1 MVSVSTVSDVGR
13 GLEDTLNFFTCKAII
28 RAYHVAMELHSKIR
42 TGRGAVRDLPNRFQ
56 KLAMDL
62 DPDVVQSDPDAE
74 GEALPNPKTTF
85 LDDQSETIIVK
96 NDSPDVGFGAGIN
109 PYRGCEHGCAY
120 CYARPYHE
128 YLGFSAGLDFETKI
142 MVKRRAA
149 ELLRSELSKKKYE
162 PQILAMSGV
171 TDCYQP
177 AERHFRITR
186 ACLEVLAEFRN
197 PVSIITKN
205 FLVTRDIDL
214 LKELATFDAAH
225 VTISI
230 TTMNAEL
237 AAKMEPRTSRPMHRL
252 RAIEML
258 ARAGVPVSV
267 NVAPIIPGLN
277 DREIPAVLEAAKAA
291 GASDAN
297 YTMLRLPYGVKD
309 VFTEW
314 LKLNFPEKL
323 DRILGTVR
331 EVRGGKLNVS
341 DFGTRM
347 RGEGNYADQINQMF
361 HVFRERLGF
370 GARSQELRTEHFR
383 RPGETQMM
391 LGV

>member
-1 MVSVSTVSDVGR
+1 
-13 GLEDTLNFFTCKAII
+13 
-28 RAYHVAMELHSKIR
+28 MELLSKSR

-56 KLAMDL
+56 KLALDL
-62 DPDVVQSDPDAE
+62 DPDVVQHDPSAE
-74 GEALPNPKTTF
+74 GEALPNPKTLF
-85 LDDQSETIIVK
+85 LDDQSESLITR
-96 NDSPDVGFGAGIN
+96 NDSPDIGFNAGIN

-128 YLGFSAGLDFETKI
+128 YLGFSAGLEFETKI

-149 ELLRSELSKKKYE
+149 ELLRRELSHPKYKPE
-162 PQILAMSGV
+162 VLALSGV

-177 AERHFRITR
+177 AERIFRITR
-186 ACLEVLAEFRN
+186 ACLEVLAEFRH

-205 FLVTRDIDL
+205 FLVTRDIDV
-214 LKELATFDAAH
+214 LKELAAYDAVR
-225 VTISI
+225 VTLSI
-230 TTMNAEL
+230 TTLNTEL
-237 AAKMEPRTSRPMHRL
+237 AAKMEPRASTPTHRL

-258 ARAGVPVSV
+258 ARAEIPVSV

-291 GASDAN
+291 GATDAG
-297 YTMLRLPYGVKD
+297 YTLLRLPYGVKD
-309 VFTEW
+309 IFAEW
-314 LKLNFPEKL
+314 LKVNFPEKL
-323 DRILGTVR
+323 DRILGTIR

-341 DFGTRM
+341 DFRTRM
-347 RGEGNYADQINQMF
+347 SGEGPYADHIRQMF

-370 GARSQELRTEHFR
+370 GLRHFHLTTDHFR
-383 RPGETQMM
+383 QPGGRQMM

>member
-1 MVSVSTVSDVGR
+1 V
-13 GLEDTLNFFTCKAII
+13 
-28 RAYHVAMELHSKIR
+28 ELHSKTR
-42 TGRGAVRDLPNRFQ
+42 TGRGAVRDLPNRFE

-62 DPDVVQSDPDAE
+62 DPDVVQDDPGAE

-85 LDDQSETIIVK
+85 LEDQSESIIVR
-96 NDSPDVGFGAGIN
+96 NDSPDLGFGAGLN

-128 YLGFSAGLDFETKI
+128 YLGFSAGLEFETKI
-142 MVKRRAA
+142 VVKRRAA
-149 ELLRSELSKKKYE
+149 ELLRKELSRPKYKPE
-162 PQILAMSGV
+162 VLVMSGV

-186 ACLEVLAEFRN
+186 SCLEVLAEFRH
-197 PVSIITKN
+197 PVSLITKN
-205 FLVTRDIDL
+205 FLITRDIDV
-214 LKELATFDAAH
+214 LKELAAFDAVHA
-225 VTISI
+225 TISI
-230 TTMNAEL
+230 TTLNADL
-237 AAKMEPRTSRPMHRL
+237 AAKMEPRASRPTHRL

-258 ARAGVPVSV
+258 AKAGVPVSV

-291 GASDAN
+291 GAGDAG

-309 VFTEW
+309 VFAEW
-314 LKLNFPEKL
+314 LKQNFPEKL
-323 DRILGTVR
+323 ERILGTIR
-331 EVRGGKLNVS
+331 EVRGGKLYVS

-347 RGEGNYADQINQMF
+347 RGEGPYADQISQMF

-370 GARSQELRTEHFR
+370 GVRTHELSAEHFR
-383 RPGETQMM
+383 RPGGMQMVLEM
-391 LGV
+391 

>member
-1 MVSVSTVSDVGR
+1 MYTDRV
-13 GLEDTLNFFTCKAII
+13 
-28 RAYHVAMELHSKIR
+28 ELHSKTR
-42 TGRGAVRDLPNRFQ
+42 SGRGAVRDFPNRFQ
-56 KLAMDL
+56 KLALDL
-62 DPDVVQSDPDAE
+62 DPDVVQHDPGME

-85 LDDQSETIIVK
+85 FDDQSDSIIVR
-96 NDSPDVGFGAGIN
+96 NDSPDVGFSAGIN

-128 YLGFSAGLDFETKI
+128 YLGFSAGLEFETKI

-149 ELLRSELSKKKYE
+149 ELLRRELWRPKYE
-162 PQILAMSGV
+162 PQALGMSGV

-186 ACLEVLAEFRN
+186 SCLEVLAEFRN
-197 PVSIITKN
+197 PVSLITKN
-205 FLVTRDIDL
+205 FLITRDIDL
-214 LKELATFDAAH
+214 LKELASFDAVH

-230 TTMNAEL
+230 TTMNADL
-237 AAKMEPRTSRPMHRL
+237 AAKMEPRASRPTHRL
-252 RAIEML
+252 RAVEML
-258 ARAGVPVSV
+258 AKAGVPVGI

-291 GASDAN
+291 GATDAG

-314 LKLNFPEKL
+314 LQLNFPEKL
-323 DRILGTVR
+323 DRSLGTVR

-347 RGEGNYADQINQMF
+347 RGEGSYADQIGQMF
-361 HVFRERLGF
+361 HVFRERLGY
-370 GARSQELRTEHFR
+370 GRSRELSTEHFR
-383 RPGETQMM
+383 RPGERQMT

>member
-1 MVSVSTVSDVGR
+1 
-13 GLEDTLNFFTCKAII
+13 
-28 RAYHVAMELHSKIR
+28 MELTSKMR
-42 TGRGAVRDLPNRFQ
+42 AGRGAVRDLPNRFE

-62 DPDVVQSDPDAE
+62 DPDVVQADPDAE

-85 LDDQSETIIVK
+85 YEDSSESIIVR
-96 NDSPDVGFGAGIN
+96 NESPDLGYSAGIN

-128 YLGFSAGLDFETKI
+128 YLGFSAGLEFETKI

-149 ELLRSELSKKKYE
+149 ELLRRELSSPKYV
-162 PQILAMSGV
+162 PQVLGMSGV

-186 ACLEVLAEFRN
+186 SCLEVLAEFRN
-197 PVSIITKN
+197 PVTIITKN
-205 FLVTRDIDL
+205 FLVTRDLDV
-214 LKELATFDAAH
+214 LKELAAYDAAH

-230 TTMNAEL
+230 TTLNADL
-237 AAKMEPRTSRPMHRL
+237 AAKMEPRASGPAHRL

-258 ARAGVPVSV
+258 ARAGVPVGVS
-267 NVAPIIPGLN
+267 VAPIIPGLN

-291 GASDAN
+291 GAGDAFH
-297 YTMLRLPYGVKD
+297 TMLRLPYGVKD
-309 VFTEW
+309 VFQEW
-314 LKLNFPEKL
+314 LRLHFPEKL
-323 DRILGTVR
+323 ERILATVR
-331 EVRGGKLNVS
+331 AVRGGKLNS
-341 DFGTRM
+341 SEFGTRM
-347 RGEGNYADQINQMF
+347 RGEGNYAEQIHRMF

-370 GARSQELRTEHFR
+370 GARTRELRTDHFR
-383 RPGETQMM
+383 RAEERQML

>member
-1 MVSVSTVSDVGR
+1 M
-13 GLEDTLNFFTCKAII
+13 
-28 RAYHVAMELHSKIR
+28 AMELHSKTR
-42 TGRGAVRDLPNRFQ
+42 TGRGAVRDLPNRFT

-62 DPDVVQSDPDAE
+62 DPDVVQADPSEE
-74 GEALPNPKTTF
+74 GVVLPNPKTIF
-85 LDDQSETIIVK
+85 FEDQGDSIIVK
-96 NDSPDVGFGAGIN
+96 NNSPDVGFSAGIN

-128 YLGFSAGLDFETKI
+128 YLGFSAGLEFETKI

-149 ELLRSELSKKKYE
+149 ELLRRELSDSKYE
-162 PQILAMSGV
+162 PQMLAMSGV

-177 AERHFRITR
+177 AERKFRITR
-186 ACLEVLAEFRN
+186 SCLEVLAEFRN
-197 PVSIITKN
+197 PVSLITKN
-205 FLVTRDIDL
+205 FLITRDIDL
-214 LKELATFDAAH
+214 FKELAAFDAVH

-230 TTMNAEL
+230 TTMNADL
-237 AAKMEPRTSRPMHRL
+237 AAKMEPRASRPAHRL
-252 RAIEML
+252 RAVEML
-258 ARAGVPVSV
+258 AKAGVPVGV

-291 GASDAN
+291 GAIDAG

-314 LKLNFPEKL
+314 LKANFPEKL

-331 EVRGGKLNVS
+331 EVRGGKLNS
-341 DFGTRM
+341 NEFGTRM
-347 RGEGNYADQINQMF
+347 RGEGNYADQISQMF

-370 GARSQELRTEHFR
+370 GTRTRELRTEHFR
-383 RPGETQMM
+383 RPGGMQLS
-391 LGV
+391 LGIFEQ

>member
-1 MVSVSTVSDVGR
+1 
-13 GLEDTLNFFTCKAII
+13 
-28 RAYHVAMELHSKIR
+28 MELLTKVR
-42 TGRGAVRDLPNRFQ
+42 TGRGAVRDLPNRFE
-56 KLAMDL
+56 KLALDL
-62 DPDVVQSDPDAE
+62 DPDVVQNDPSAE
-74 GEALPNPKTTF
+74 GEAQPNPKTIF
-85 LDDQSETIIVK
+85 LEDQSETIITR
-96 NDSPDVGFGAGIN
+96 NDSPDVGFSAGVN

-128 YLGFSAGLDFETKI
+128 YLGLSAGLEFETKI

-149 ELLRSELSKKKYE
+149 ELLHRELSHRKYQ
-162 PQILAMSGV
+162 PQVLGMSGV

-186 ACLEVLAEFRN
+186 ACLEVLAEFRH

-214 LKELATFDAAH
+214 LKELARFDAVH
-225 VTISI
+225 VYISI
-230 TTMNAEL
+230 TTLNADL
-237 AAKMEPRTSRPMHRL
+237 AAKMEPRASRPTHRL

-258 ARAGVPVSV
+258 AKAGVPVGV
-267 NVAPIIPGLN
+267 MVAPIIPGLN
-277 DREIPAVLEAAKAA
+277 DREIPSVLEAAKDA
-291 GASDAN
+291 GASEAG
-297 YTMLRLPYGVKD
+297 YTMLRLPHGVKD
-309 VFTEW
+309 VFQEW

-331 EVRGGKLNVS
+331 EMRGGKLNVS

-347 RGEGNYADQINQMF
+347 RGEGPYAEQVHQMF

-370 GARSQELRTEHFR
+370 GARMRALRTEHFR
-383 RPGETQMM
+383 RPGELQMT